1 MIERRLVSTS
11 IFIVLN
17 IFIMKTL
24 LLLTVVLSSVLAVT
38 AQAVEAVEPVEET
51 RELQEE
57 NLASVAENEAGEF
70 VPEAQEPEMLFAGE
84 MAPSREGRFFL
95 CPAGWERYKSSCY
108 LYVSAGKSW
117 SNAAANCN
125 NLGATLASAHDL
137 FEYSF
142 LQQLTRRAGSTV
154 AWMGGL
160 YFQGWRWVD
169 QSPWN
174 YNFWNVQHT
183 VSVYQCLHV
192 NTGAGWAN
200 NACTTG
206 WPSICRKGTDTC

>member
-1 MIERRLVSTS
+1 
-11 IFIVLN
+11 
-17 IFIMKTL
+17 MKTL
-24 LLLTVVLSSVLAVT
+24 ILLTVVLSSVLAVT
-38 AQAVEAVEPVEET
+38 AKPVEAVEPVEET

-57 NLASVAENEAGEF
+57 NLVSVAEHEAGEF
-70 VPEAQEPEMLFAGE
+70 VPEGEPEMSPEE
-84 MAPSREGRFFL
+84 MAPSVKGRFFV

-108 LYVSAGKSW
+108 LFVSAGKSW
-117 SNAAANCN
+117 SNAAANCKSF
-125 NLGATLASAHDL
+125 GATMASAHDL

-142 LQQLTRRAGSTV
+142 LQQLTRRAGSSV

-174 YNFWNVQHT
+174 YNFWSAQHT
-183 VSVYQCLHV
+183 VSRYQCLHV

-200 NACTTG
+200 NNCGIT

>member
-1 MIERRLVSTS
+1 
-11 IFIVLN
+11 
-17 IFIMKTL
+17 MKTL

-38 AQAVEAVEPVEET
+38 AQEVEAVEPVEGKQ
-51 RELQEE
+51 ELQEE
-57 NLASVAENEAGEF
+57 NLVSVAENEAGEF
-70 VPEAQEPEMLFAGE
+70 VPEAEEPEMLSAGE
-84 MAPSREGRFFL
+84 MAPSVKGRFFV

-125 NLGATLASAHDL
+125 NLGATMASAHDL

-174 YNFWNVQHT
+174 YNFWSAHHT

-192 NTGAGWAN
+192 KTSAGWAN
-200 NACTTG
+200 NNCGIT
-206 WPSICRKGTDTC
+206 WPSICRKGTDGC